1 MASAS
6 PEGKARYGL
15 LKVHFIAFAV
25 SRLFSGRQRGFAP
38 HLSHGWKSRK
48 RGEDVVSG
56 DRMERAFRAAV
67 KAHACY
73 RNET

>member
-38 HLSHGWKSRK
+38 HLTHGWKRWK
-48 RGEDVVSG
+48 RGEDGVSA
-56 DRMERAFRAAV
+56 DWMESAFRAAV

-73 RNET
+73 RNEA

>member
-38 HLSHGWKSRK
+38 HLYHGWKRWK
-48 RGEDVVSG
+48 RGCDGVSG
-56 DRMERAFRAAV
+56 DRMENTFREAV
-67 KAHACY
+67 KAHARH
-73 RNET
+73 RNEA